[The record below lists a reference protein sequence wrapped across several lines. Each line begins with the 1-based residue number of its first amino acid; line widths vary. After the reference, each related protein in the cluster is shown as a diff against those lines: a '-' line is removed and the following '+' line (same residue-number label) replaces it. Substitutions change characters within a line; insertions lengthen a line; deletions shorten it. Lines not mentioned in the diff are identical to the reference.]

1 MVAGAAAVVLV
12 LAGCGAEGDG
22 SSGTE
27 VSDGTEVRDGE
38 QVPDVV
44 PALGEAQTTEH
55 TLMVDG
61 RERTYSVYAPASLP
75 AEGPV
80 PVVLFLHGGLGSG
93 EQLGET
99 AHVAEHAE
107 DASYLAVLP
116 DGATNDEGRF
126 RTWNGGRC
134 CGPAMNADVDD
145 VAFIAALL
153 DEVEAEWDV
162 DADRVYAAGH
172 SNGAIMA
179 NRLACDL
186 PGTFAAI
193 GAVAGSLET
202 PCEDGQPTN
211 VLYIHGD
218 ADTNHPLEGGI
229 GRDGISG
236 TDFTSVADSLDRWT
250 EIGACGADP
259 EVTEEGAI
267 TTSVWT
273 GCDDG
278 VDVEL
283 QVIAGAAHPWP
294 GGESSPL
301 PMVGEVSQELD
312 ATAAV
317 WTFFEQHP
325 RG

>member
-1 MVAGAAAVVLV
+1 MNRLAVALAATAALALSACGGDGGGSPAATSAAPPTTVEEGAAVT
-12 LAGCGAEGDG
+12 GQAE
-22 SSGTE
+22 
-27 VSDGTEVRDGE
+27 
-38 QVPDVV
+38 
-44 PALGEAQTTEH
+44 TTEY
-55 TLMVDG
+55 TLTVDG

-93 EQLGET
+93 DQLGET

-107 DASYLAVLP
+107 DAGYLAVLP

-134 CGPAMNADVDD
+134 CGPAMNADADD

-162 DADRVYAAGH
+162 DPDRVYAAGH

-202 PCEDGQPTN
+202 ECEDGQPTN

-250 EIGACGADP
+250 EIGGCGADP
-259 EVTEEGAI
+259 EVTEQGAI

-301 PMVGEVSQELD
+301 AVVGEVSQDLD

-317 WTFFEQHP
+317 WSFFEQHP
-325 RG
+325 RS